1 MRTHTPQIR
10 RKHHNIVLEIPN
22 ASLFLPS
29 FLPFLCVLFQH
40 FRVFLPTYFRFFF
53 TLKTFSSFSSLSI
66 SLASRE
72 TFPNIF
78 YIVFHYSL
86 FLFFLCWH
94 TNFVSFFRPTPIV
107 NMLLP
112 LSLPLIKMFT
122 LYSRYPSLLRLSV
135 SSGREKDD
143 SCRFCLFSLF
153 IQSLDFYRLPLLPSV
168 NYSLH
173 YYYFIH
179 S

>member
-22 ASLFLPS
+22 ASLFPS
-29 FLPFLCVLFQH
+29 FPLRPFSTFPSFPSYLFS
-40 FRVFLPTYFRFFF
+40 FFF
-53 TLKTFSSFSSLSI
+53 FSTLKTFSSFSSLSI
-66 SLASRE
+66 PLASRE

-107 NMLLP
+107 NMLPSLSLSP
-112 LSLPLIKMFT
+112 LSRCLLCIHAILYFASQFQVGERKMT
-122 LYSRYPSLLRLSV
+122 LVDFVYFLY
-135 SSGREKDD
+135 
-143 SCRFCLFSLF
+143 LFKA
-153 IQSLDFYRLPLLPSV
+153 
-168 NYSLH
+168 
-173 YYYFIH
+173 
-179 S
+179 

>member
-22 ASLFLPS
+22 ASLFPS
-29 FLPFLCVLFQH
+29 FPLRPFSTFPSFPSYLFS
-40 FRVFLPTYFRFFF
+40 FFF
-53 TLKTFSSFSSLSI
+53 FSTLKTFSSFSSLSI
-66 SLASRE
+66 PLASRE

-107 NMLLP
+107 NMLP
-112 LSLPLIKMFT
+112 SLSLPLIKMFT

>member
-29 FLPFLCVLFQH
+29 SLPFLCVLFQH

-66 SLASRE
+66 PLASRE

-78 YIVFHYSL
+78 YIVFYYSL

-107 NMLLP
+107 NMLP
-112 LSLPLIKMFT
+112 SLSLLSRCLLCIHAILLYFAFQFQVGERKMT
-122 LYSRYPSLLRLSV
+122 LVDFVYFLY
-135 SSGREKDD
+135 
-143 SCRFCLFSLF
+143 LFKA
-153 IQSLDFYRLPLLPSV
+153 
-168 NYSLH
+168 
-173 YYYFIH
+173 
-179 S
+179 

>member
-22 ASLFLPS
+22 AS
-29 FLPFLCVLFQH
+29 LPFLCVLFQH

-53 TLKTFSSFSSLSI
+53 TLKTFSSFSPLSI

-78 YIVFHYSL
+78 YIVFYYSL

-107 NMLLP
+107 NAS
-112 LSLPLIKMFT
+112 LSLSPPYQDVYFVFT
-122 LYSRYPSLLRLSV
+122 LSFSTSPFSFKWE
-135 SSGREKDD
+135 RE
-143 SCRFCLFSLF
+143 R
-153 IQSLDFYRLPLLPSV
+153 
-168 NYSLH
+168 
-173 YYYFIH
+173 
-179 S
+179 